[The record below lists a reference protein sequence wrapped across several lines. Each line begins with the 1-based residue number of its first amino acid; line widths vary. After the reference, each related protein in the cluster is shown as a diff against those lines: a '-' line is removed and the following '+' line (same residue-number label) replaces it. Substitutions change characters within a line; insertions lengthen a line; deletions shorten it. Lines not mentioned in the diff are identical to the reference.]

1 MNYYYYCFTVYSSCC
16 THSDRSEQINLL
28 TDFSS
33 FFFFKT
39 KTCPP
44 SSNFVHFCHKHSD
57 APLFYNDTSFALH
70 LCPRYYNN
78 KLKLRYFVFFF
89 TNICFTKMHSTEFS
103 ATHLIAN
110 IRLLT
115 ICKQNI
121 QEKIINSY
129 YILLYYIFHNYISKQ
144 SLIFTSERCQF

>member
-1 MNYYYYCFTVYSSCC
+1 MNYYYYCFTVYSSCR

-28 TDFSS
+28 TDFHS
-33 FFFFKT
+33 FFFFFLT

-44 SSNFVHFCHKHSD
+44 SSNFVHFCHKHPD

-89 TNICFTKMHSTEFS
+89 TNICFAKMHSTEFS

-115 ICKQNI
+115 TCKHIRENNKFI
-121 QEKIINSY
+121 LYIIKFY
-129 YILLYYIFHNYISKQ
+129 FP
-144 SLIFTSERCQF
+144 